1 MVLLERLI
9 ENGEVEC
16 LNCRGKVIIKDLRII
31 CPICNREYDF
41 KNNAA
46 DFYGNYSNKHS
57 NNLEID
63 EKFVNNVGIALG
75 FPNETDILEKLHS
88 AILDIN
94 LVSNDSDHITSEIK
108 ELAGRLKIPSPN
120 IKENS
125 NCSGYN
131 RSYTVNSDIKIKF
144 EEYFIESE
152 LEEDRL
158 IYRSFR
164 VKNVGKSIL
173 TSDDK
178 QPLLLSYH
186 WYDHKGNL
194 IEFEGIRS
202 KIPKDIYPQQ
212 SVSIITQIKT
222 PIATGE
228 YLLKVCF
235 LQESIQWFEHESL
248 YLPIKIV
255 SRSNHTL
262 KSIPIFN
269 QKFDFN
275 NDQNSAKQ
283 FILEWIEKNNK
294 DKKLRILEIGAG
306 IFPQSI
312 SFTKYNCEVVCIDI
326 SFAMCQLGAL
336 YHQYVNREYDLE
348 SFSFICSNALN
359 LPFKKGSF
367 DCCIIFAALHHFS
380 NPVEL
385 LSYLKNF
392 VRDEGIFAIMR
403 EPCNPNPFDPDYL
416 RDLRKG
422 INEQMW
428 SIEEYSQI
436 FDRSGLRV
444 YSGRVDSNCSLKVIL
459 KPESKKSFFLK
470 SPKKFKT
477 KKILL
482 CSNVYPPNFI
492 GGAELIAHQQAKQL
506 QNLGY
511 NVCVFTGDIS
521 EHGKRHSTRRED
533 YDGLIVYRI
542 RLTHED
548 FNNKFE
554 NFIHNEVDEYFKKIL
569 KKFSP
574 DIVHFHNIIGLSIGL
589 IHIAKQQGIKT
600 VLTLHDHWGFCFK
613 NTLIKNNNEICQNF
627 SRCHECMPIIPGETN
642 LNLPMRMRQDFFA
655 FQFEEVDAF
664 ISPSQYL
671 ASAYIKA
678 GIPPKKIHVIW
689 NGIDVKRFSSIKK
702 TPDPFGNIRFS
713 FIGNF
718 GRHKGIDVLLDALQY
733 IDKKKKFII
742 NLIGSGD
749 LVEQYKNEV
758 LKKGLS
764 DRVKFWG
771 RIRNIEEA
779 YAKTDVF
786 ILPSIW
792 PENQPV
798 TITEAMAAGIP
809 VIASHSGG
817 IPELV
822 VDKKTG
828 FLFEP
833 GNASDLANKMMDCMK
848 DPGLIKQFGDVAYER
863 IKENTLQNQIIKI
876 LDVYFHMSTTSNKN
890 NSKRILIGCIGD
902 CFIQE
907 IWEGLKEFSTAP
919 INERCRFV
927 MYDWLQQDQQ
937 KNIDLCL
944 VLDCSTPKMKLT
956 NVLKHEIPL
965 LVPSKNTELTK
976 LCRMAQCGLYYSN
989 KYEINACLEYL
1000 AYHDNQRQLMGKN
1013 GFKHFSRTL
1022 H

>member
-186 WYDHKGNL
+186 WYDLKGNL

-222 PIATGE
+222 PIATGD

-235 LQESIQWFEHESL
+235 LQESIRWFENESL

-255 SRSNHTL
+255 SRSNHAL

-336 YHQYVNREYDLE
+336 FHQYVNREYDLE

-385 LSYLKNF
+385 LFYLKKF

-470 SPKKFKT
+470 NPKNFKT

-521 EHGKRHSTRRED
+521 EQGKRHSTRRED

-554 NFIHNEVDEYFKKIL
+554 NFIHKEVDEYFKKIL

-574 DIVHFHNIIGLSIGL
+574 DIVHFHNSIGLSIGL

-613 NTLIKNNNEICQNF
+613 NTLIKNNNEICQDF
-627 SRCHECMPIIPGETN
+627 SRCHDCMPIIPGETN

-671 ASAYIKA
+671 ANAYIKA

-702 TPDPFGNIRFS
+702 TPDPFGNIQFS
-713 FIGNF
+713 FIGHF
-718 GRHKGIDVLLDALQY
+718 GKHKGIDVLLDALQY
-733 IDKKKKFII
+733 IDKKNKFII

-779 YAKTDVF
+779 YAKTDVL

-798 TITEAMAAGIP
+798 TITEAMATGIP

-822 VDKKTG
+822 ENNYTG
-828 FLFEP
+828 FLFEM
-833 GNASDLANKMMDCMK
+833 GNSRDLAMKMSSITEFPEK
-848 DPGLIKQFGDVAYER
+848 IKKIGGFAFKKIEKYTVENQVKKIIELYENINYLQFNR
-863 IKENTLQNQIIKI
+863 IESSTLVVCYGKKIDQVCVDTIIKNSI
-876 LDVYFHMSTTSNKN
+876 DSANK
-890 NSKRILIGCIGD
+890 KIY
-902 CFIQE
+902 
-907 IWEGLKEFSTAP
+907 
-919 INERCRFV
+919 FV
-927 MYDWLQQDQQ
+927 MSDWLQDDQI
-937 KNIDLCL
+937 KNGAVLWVVDSNID
-944 VLDCSTPKMKLT
+944 KRFILT
-956 NVLKHEIPL
+956 LLKYGLPL
-965 LVPSKNTELTK
+965 LVPEKNLELTN
-976 LCRMAQCGLYYSN
+976 LCKSNNCGLYYKDPYDAIAAIEFFLTN
-989 KYEINACLEYL
+989 TIERIKIGTNAYKM
-1000 AYHDNQRQLMGKN
+1000 H
-1013 GFKHFSRTL
+1013 S
-1022 H
+1022 